1 MLAIAVGAVSASAA
15 GDVQWGYSGELDQEH
30 WGDLSEAFRACSE
43 GREQSPI
50 DIVDPTDQKLA
61 PIELVY
67 AGSTTTVE
75 NNGHTLQIDVG
86 PGNTLEIGDESFALV
101 QFHLHSP
108 SEHRVEG
115 RSFSLEA
122 HFVHQNERGE
132 LAVVG
137 VLFREGA
144 LQAGLAKIGGSAPS
158 SAGKSEAFVVPFKDL
173 AIVPNGRET
182 YRYIGSLTTP
192 PCTEG
197 IRWLILEEMGT
208 ISPEQVENYV
218 RLIGKDARDAQPLNG
233 RQVVR

>member
-1 MLAIAVGAVSASAA
+1 MAIAIAAVSASAA
-15 GDVQWGYSGELDQEH
+15 GDVQWGYSGELDQDH
-30 WGDLSEAFRACSE
+30 WGELSEAFRACSE
-43 GREQSPI
+43 GRGQSPI
-50 DIVDPTDQKLA
+50 DIVDPTDQRLA

-67 AGSTTTVE
+67 TGSTTTVV

-86 PGNTLEIGDESFALV
+86 PGNTLEIDDESFELV

-144 LQAGLAKIGGSAPS
+144 IEPGLAKIGASAPS
-158 SAGKSEAFVVPFKDL
+158 SAGKSEAFVEPLDDL
-173 AIVPNGRET
+173 AILPNGRET

-197 IRWLILEEMGT
+197 VRWLILEEIGS

-218 RLIGKDARDAQPLNG
+218 RLIGRDARDAQQLNG
-233 RQVVR
+233 RQVVH